1 MAMAYGGKHQP
12 MGIVL
17 LGSNISRS
25 NRLGDVRAPEGVVKG
40 VYTLAIDRHGRT
52 PEIHC
57 GFEKDTD
64 ALKFANAVQA
74 DREGRYPGWRRQ
86 RTFTL
91 DTEACRAIAAAL
103 KEH

>member
-52 PEIHC
+52 PEIHYV
-57 GFEKDTD
+57 FEKDVERSSWRTPFRST
-64 ALKFANAVQA
+64 ALAATRA
-74 DREGRYPGWRRQ
+74 G
-86 RTFTL
+86 
-91 DTEACRAIAAAL
+91 EASASSRSMPRLAGQSPRP
-103 KEH
+103 